1 MKGILLESMDVLAEK
16 KKDYEDAMEHTDIS
30 LLRLLYADS
39 ASVIGDCIEVISGII
54 RKYGI
59 PLA

>member
-1 MKGILLESMDVLAEK
+1 MKSILQKSMDVLAGK

-39 ASVIGDCIEVISGII
+39 ASVIGDCIEMVAETARGFGIFMD
-54 RKYGI
+54 
-59 PLA
+59 